1 MANQRLHTTLHPHPH
16 HIPSRATI
24 VDHCGRHHPQTYWPC
39 PTLTTPHSYT
49 KCSPTTNKKKWRF
62 NYHINS
68 RHSRSRQFLCQL
80 LRSCENSTSN
90 HNFIYLFL
98 CHFFLLV
105 HCDDNAMVSD
115 SYFEYDFV
123 IYLFFELLLLS
134 VLWWSADFVWQWK
147 LNMLSKSFALGVARA
162 KNYLELKESNN

>member
-24 VDHCGRHHPQTYWPC
+24 ADHCGRHHPQTYWPC

-98 CHFFLLV
+98 CFFFYWFIVTTMQWFLTRILSMILLFIYFLDCCCCRYCGEARIL
-105 HCDDNAMVSD
+105 CDSEN
-115 SYFEYDFV
+115 
-123 IYLFFELLLLS
+123 
-134 VLWWSADFVWQWK
+134 
-147 LNMLSKSFALGVARA
+147 
-162 KNYLELKESNN
+162 